1 MSAAAA
7 MSPSSVSTA
16 RRAGSAITYAVLV
29 AAAVITLVPFVWMTC
44 ASLKTNQDFFTSL
57 FLPTNEGGAIA
68 WDRITTNNFARL
80 FTEHSFARAMLNS
93 VFLSATTAVIA
104 TLAAS
109 MAGYALARFDFRG
122 KAMVMGVV
130 LGVLVVPGTV
140 LLAPSYQLL
149 YKLNLLD
156 SFAGLILPAAAPAFG
171 VFLFRQ
177 AVRSSV
183 PPQLLEAARIDGAG
197 EIRIFVQI
205 ALPLLRPM
213 VGAFL
218 LITFLGTWNNF
229 IGPQIVLQTP
239 ERFPLA
245 VAVSQLR
252 GVYYQDYGLQM
263 AGTLVSVVPVLA
275 LFLLLQK
282 EFIAGLTTG
291 AVKG

>member
-1 MSAAAA
+1 MAL
-7 MSPSSVSTA
+7 
-16 RRAGSAITYAVLV
+16 TYAVLV
-29 AAAVITLVPFVWMTC
+29 AAAVVTAVPFVWMLC
-44 ASLKTNQDFFTSL
+44 ASLKTNEDFFTSL
-57 FLPTNEGGAIA
+57 FLPLNEGGGIA
-68 WDRITTNNFARL
+68 WNRVTVGHFVRL
-80 FTEHSFARAMLNS
+80 FTEHGFARAMLNS
-93 VFLSATTAVIA
+93 VFLSATSAVVA
-104 TLAAS
+104 TVTAS
-109 MAGYALARFDFRG
+109 MAGYALARFEFRG
-122 KAMVMGVV
+122 KALVSAIVM
-130 LGVLVVPGTV
+130 GVLVVPGAV

-149 YKLNLLD
+149 YGLNLLD

-177 AVRSSV
+177 AVKSSV

-197 EIRIFVQI
+197 ELRIYFEI

-263 AGTLVSVVPVLA
+263 AGTLVSVFPVLA
-275 LFLLLQK
+275 LFLLLQN

>member
-1 MSAAAA
+1 MSIGSTRSASGRATSSLIYAALIVVA
-7 MSPSSVSTA
+7 
-16 RRAGSAITYAVLV
+16 AITA
-29 AAAVITLVPFVWMTC
+29 VPFVWMFC
-44 ASLKTNQDFFTSL
+44 AALKTNEDFFTSL
-57 FLPTNEGGAIA
+57 FLPMREGGGIA
-68 WDRITTNNFARL
+68 WERVTTGHFVRL
-80 FTEHSFARAMLNS
+80 FEEHGFARAIVNS
-93 VFLSATTAVIA
+93 AFLSATTAVAA
-104 TLAAS
+104 TLTSS
-109 MAGYALARFDFRG
+109 MAGYALARFQFAGRG
-122 KAMVMGVV
+122 AVTAIV
-130 LGVLVVPGTV
+130 LSVLVVPGTV

-149 YKLNLLD
+149 FQMNLLD
-156 SFAGLILPAAAPAFG
+156 SYAGLILPAAAPAFG

-177 AVRSSV
+177 AVLSSV

-197 EIRIFVQI
+197 ELRIFVEV

-218 LITFLGTWNNF
+218 LICFLGTWNNF

-263 AGTLVSVVPVLA
+263 AGTLVSVVPVLG
-275 LFLLLQK
+275 LFLLLQN
-282 EFIAGLTTG
+282 EFIAGLTSG

>member
-1 MSAAAA
+1 
-7 MSPSSVSTA
+7 
-16 RRAGSAITYAVLV
+16 
-29 AAAVITLVPFVWMTC
+29 
-44 ASLKTNQDFFTSL
+44 
-57 FLPTNEGGAIA
+57 
-68 WDRITTNNFARL
+68 
-80 FTEHSFARAMLNS
+80 
-93 VFLSATTAVIA
+93 
-104 TLAAS
+104 
-109 MAGYALARFDFRG
+109 
-122 KAMVMGVV
+122 
-130 LGVLVVPGTV
+130 
-140 LLAPSYQLL
+140 
-149 YKLNLLD
+149 
-156 SFAGLILPAAAPAFG
+156 
-171 VFLFRQ
+171 
-177 AVRSSV
+177 V

-197 EIRIFVQI
+197 ELRIYFEI

-263 AGTLVSVVPVLA
+263 AGTLVSVFPVLA
-275 LFLLLQK
+275 LFLLLQN

>member
-1 MSAAAA
+1 
-7 MSPSSVSTA
+7 V
-16 RRAGSAITYAVLV
+16 V
-29 AAAVITLVPFVWMTC
+29 ATVT
-44 ASLKTNQDFFTSL
+44 
-57 FLPTNEGGAIA
+57 
-68 WDRITTNNFARL
+68 
-80 FTEHSFARAMLNS
+80 
-93 VFLSATTAVIA
+93 
-104 TLAAS
+104 AS
-109 MAGYALARFDFRG
+109 MAGYALARFEFRG
-122 KAMVMGVV
+122 KALVSAIVM
-130 LGVLVVPGTV
+130 GVLVVPGAV

-149 YKLNLLD
+149 YGLNLLD

-177 AVRSSV
+177 AVKSSV

-197 EIRIFVQI
+197 ELRIYFEI

-263 AGTLVSVVPVLA
+263 AGTLVSVFPVLA
-275 LFLLLQK
+275 LFLLLQN

>member
-1 MSAAAA
+1 MAL
-7 MSPSSVSTA
+7 
-16 RRAGSAITYAVLV
+16 TYAVLV
-29 AAAVITLVPFVWMTC
+29 AAAVVTAVPFVWMLC
-44 ASLKTNQDFFTSL
+44 ASLKTNEDFFTSL
-57 FLPTNEGGAIA
+57 FLPLNEGGGIA
-68 WDRITTNNFARL
+68 WSRVTVGHFVRL
-80 FTEHSFARAMLNS
+80 FTEHGFARAMLNS
-93 VFLSATTAVIA
+93 VFLSATSAVVA
-104 TLAAS
+104 TVTAS
-109 MAGYALARFDFRG
+109 MAGYALARFEFRG
-122 KAMVMGVV
+122 KALVSAIVM
-130 LGVLVVPGTV
+130 GVLVVPGAV

-149 YKLNLLD
+149 YGLNLLD

-177 AVRSSV
+177 AVKSSV

-197 EIRIFVQI
+197 ELRIYFEI

-263 AGTLVSVVPVLA
+263 AGTLVSVFPVLA
-275 LFLLLQK
+275 LFLLLQN

>member
-1 MSAAAA
+1 MSARGVQN
-7 MSPSSVSTA
+7 SG
-16 RRAGSAITYAVLV
+16 RRFGLAFTYTLV
-29 AAAVITLVPFVWMTC
+29 IAAAVITAVPFLWMLC
-44 ASLKTNQDFFTSL
+44 ASLKTNEDFFTSL
-57 FLPTNEGGAIA
+57 FLPQGSDGEVA
-68 WDRITTNNFARL
+68 WDRLTIQHFVRL
-80 FTEHSFARAMLNS
+80 FTEHGFARAILNS
-93 VFLSATTAVIA
+93 VFLSATTAVVA
-104 TLAAS
+104 TLTAS
-109 MAGYALARFDFRG
+109 MAGYALTRFQFRG
-122 KAMVMGVV
+122 RGFVTAIVM
-130 LGVLVVPGTV
+130 GVLVVPGTV

-149 YKLNLLD
+149 FSLNLLD
-156 SFAGLILPAAAPAFG
+156 SFAGLILPVAAPAFG

-177 AVRSSV
+177 AVRTSV

-197 EIRIFVQI
+197 ELRIYLEI

-229 IGPQIVLQTP
+229 ISPQIVLQTP

-263 AGTLVSVVPVLA
+263 AGTLVSVFPVLA

>member
-1 MSAAAA
+1 MNRALARTPAARISLGLVYVTLTAAAII
-7 MSPSSVSTA
+7 TA
-16 RRAGSAITYAVLV
+16 
-29 AAAVITLVPFVWMTC
+29 VPFVWMIC
-44 ASLKTNQDFFTSL
+44 AALKTNEDFFTAL
-57 FLPTNEGGAIA
+57 FLPLRETGGVA
-68 WDRITTNNFARL
+68 WDRLTLSNFTRL
-80 FTEHSFARAMLNS
+80 FTEHGFAGAMLNS
-93 VFLSATTAVIA
+93 VFLSSTTAVLA
-104 TLAAS
+104 TLSAS
-109 MAGYALARFDFRG
+109 MAGYALARFEFKGRSLVI
-122 KAMVMGVV
+122 AVV

-149 YKLNLLD
+149 FQLGLLD
-156 SFAGLILPAAAPAFG
+156 TFTGLILPAAAPAFG

-177 AVRSSV
+177 AVISSV
-183 PPQLLEAARIDGAG
+183 PAQLIEAARIDGAG
-197 EIRIFVQI
+197 EWRIYFQI

-218 LITFLGTWNNF
+218 LVTFLGAWNNF

-245 VAVSQLR
+245 VAVSLLR

-282 EFIAGLTTG
+282 EFIAGLTSG

>member
-1 MSAAAA
+1 MNRTAASASAGRAGMTAAYALLAAAA
-7 MSPSSVSTA
+7 A
-16 RRAGSAITYAVLV
+16 
-29 AAAVITLVPFVWMTC
+29 ITLVPFAWMLC
-44 ASLKTNQDFFTSL
+44 AALKTNEDFFTSL
-57 FLPTNEGGAIA
+57 FLPLRADGGIA
-68 WDRITTNNFARL
+68 WDHLTLGHFARL
-80 FTEHSFARAMLNS
+80 FTEHGFGRAMLNS
-93 VFLSATTAVIA
+93 VFLASATAVAA
-104 TLAAS
+104 TLTAS
-109 MAGYALARFDFRG
+109 MAGYALARFRFPGRR
-122 KAMVMGVV
+122 AVSLVV
-130 LGVLVVPGTV
+130 LTVLVVPGAV
-140 LLAPSYQLL
+140 LLAPTYQLL
-149 YKLNLLD
+149 FRLNLLD
-156 SFAGLILPAAAPAFG
+156 SFAGVILPAAAPAFG

-183 PPQLLEAARIDGAG
+183 PMQLLEAARIDGAG
-197 EIRIFVQI
+197 EFRIFFEI

-218 LITFLGTWNNF
+218 LVTFLGAWNNF

-275 LFLLLQK
+275 LFLVLQK

>member
-1 MSAAAA
+1 MFL
-7 MSPSSVSTA
+7 TYTLL
-16 RRAGSAITYAVLV
+16 AITATVT
-29 AAAVITLVPFVWMTC
+29 AIPFVWMTC
-44 ASLKTNQDFFTSL
+44 ASLKTNEDFFTSL
-57 FLPTNEGGAIA
+57 FLPMREGGGVA
-68 WDRITTNNFARL
+68 WDHLTLVHFVRL
-80 FTEHSFARAMLNS
+80 FTEHGFGVAMLNS
-93 VFLSATTAVIA
+93 VFLSATTAVAA
-104 TLAAS
+104 TLITA
-109 MAGYALARFDFRG
+109 MAGYALARFRFRG
-122 KAMVMGVV
+122 QRLVMAIV

-149 YKLNLLD
+149 YQMRLLD

-183 PPQLLEAARIDGAG
+183 PYELLEAARIDGAG
-197 EIRIFVQI
+197 ELRVFFEV

-229 IGPQIVLQTP
+229 IGPQIILQTP

-263 AGTLVSVVPVLA
+263 AGTLVSVFPVLA
-275 LFLLLQK
+275 LFLLLQN
-282 EFIAGLTTG
+282 EFIAGLTSG

>member
-1 MSAAAA
+1 MSARAAHLDGGRWGKGLTYGSLA
-7 MSPSSVSTA
+7 LFALVTA
-16 RRAGSAITYAVLV
+16 
-29 AAAVITLVPFVWMTC
+29 VPFVWMLC
-44 ASLKTNQDFFTSL
+44 ASVKTNEDFFTTL
-57 FLPTNEGGAIA
+57 FLPRDDAGGIA
-68 WDRITTNNFARL
+68 WDRVTLRHYIAL
-80 FTEHSFARAMLNS
+80 FSEHGFARAIVNS
-93 VFLSATTAVIA
+93 VFLSATTAVVA
-104 TLAAS
+104 TLTAS
-109 MAGYALARFDFRG
+109 MAGYALARFQFKGR
-122 KAMVMGVV
+122 AVV
-130 LGVLVVPGTV
+130 SATVIGVLVVPGTV

-149 YKLNLLD
+149 FNLGLLD
-156 SFAGLILPAAAPAFG
+156 SFMGLILPAAAPAFG
-171 VFLFRQ
+171 VFLFSQ

-183 PPQLLEAARIDGAG
+183 PPQLLEAARIDGCG
-197 EIRIFVQI
+197 ELRIFFEI

-263 AGTLVSVVPVLA
+263 AGTLVSVFPVLA
-275 LFLLLQK
+275 LFIVLQK